1 MCLANPLWGAPRIH
15 GELLKLGLEVSETTV
30 SKYVIRHRGPP
41 SQGPCRYNPCQ
52 TGDPQITQSDHN
64 WIEYWAVFTD
74 AGGIIQSNGYYSEWT
89 ARQFKRVMEQKLKAA
104 GIHDA
109 MLWIKHGYYDG
120 MADRNHHQ
128 NMNEWEL
135 PPA

>member
-1 MCLANPLWGAPRIH
+1 MTKP
-15 GELLKLGLEVSETTV
+15 
-30 SKYVIRHRGPP
+30 
-41 SQGPCRYNPCQ
+41 
-52 TGDPQITQSDHN
+52 DDH

-109 MLWIKHGYYDG
+109 KLWIEHGFCDG
-120 MADRNHHQ
+120 MVEPSHPP
-128 NMNEWEL
+128 NMNGWEL
-135 PPA
+135 PPG

>member
-1 MCLANPLWGAPRIH
+1 MP
-15 GELLKLGLEVSETTV
+15 E
-30 SKYVIRHRGPP
+30 
-41 SQGPCRYNPCQ
+41 
-52 TGDPQITQSDHN
+52 SDHD

-89 ARQFKRVMEQKLKAA
+89 ARQFMRVMEKKLKAA

-109 MLWIKHGYYDG
+109 KLWIEHCRYDG
-120 MADRNHHQ
+120 MVYPHRRK
-128 NMNEWEL
+128 NMNDWEL